1 MSDYERFFRKNLY
14 LSLER
19 HYTRIL
25 DGEDDSEGEGEGVT
39 SVSQKTNFGPKDLWI
54 LFHKSHSS
62 EKLIHNST
70 NPTP

>member
-1 MSDYERFFRKNLY
+1 MSDSGQSEIRLGQSRISHWTRPMSNYERFFHKNLY

-39 SVSQKTNFGPKDLWI
+39 SVSQKKQVRP
-54 LFHKSHSS
+54 
-62 EKLIHNST
+62 
-70 NPTP
+70 